1 MNALDEVDALEAADR
16 LDRPD
21 RPFYDTGVLLGS
33 DDFRDEQ
40 TYHRSRLARALAY
53 LAGAGT
59 LVGLRA
65 EAVAN
70 AAGSEH
76 ELRVGP
82 GLAIDRLGRLIEVP
96 RAWCLRLEP
105 WYLAR
110 PADALRAAHG
120 AQGVVADLFLRFTPQ
135 ARGRTPSFAQG
146 AFDATDALVP
156 NRVRDAF
163 RFELVLRP
171 DAKDAPATAF
181 LPRSRFDAVRAL
193 APADRPDALREALLA
208 GWNDA
213 TNPHARD
220 LARPDGEALPP
231 LPEHGAA
238 ADGSASLAD
247 PTSLFLA
254 RLLIPTV
261 EAPAAVPPG
270 TRPTADFTALGAAQ
284 IDNTSR
290 RFAYPADALAAVF
303 GI

>member
-1 MNALDEVDALEAADR
+1 MNALDEVDALLTA
-16 LDRPD
+16 DRPD

-59 LVGLRA
+59 LVGLKA
-65 EAVAN
+65 EVVAN
-70 AAGSEH
+70 EAGTEH
-76 ELRVGP
+76 ELKVGA

-96 RAWCLRLEP
+96 RAWCVRLEP
-105 WYLAR
+105 WFIAQT
-110 PADALRAAHG
+110 ADALRAAHG
-120 AQGVVADLFLRFTPQ
+120 ADGVVADLFLRFTPQ

-171 DAKDAPATAF
+171 DAKDAPATDF
-181 LPRSRFDAVRAL
+181 LPHSRFDAVRAMT
-193 APADRPDALREALLA
+193 PADRPDALRQALLD
-208 GWNDA
+208 GWDDT
-213 TNPHARD
+213 TNPHAHD

-231 LPEHGAA
+231 LPEHGTAS
-238 ADGSASLAD
+238 DGVTSLAD
-247 PTSLFLA
+247 PTALFLA

-270 TRPTADFTALGAAQ
+270 IRPTADFTALDASR

>member
-1 MNALDEVDALEAADR
+1 MNALDEVDALEAA
-16 LDRPD
+16 DRPD

-59 LVGLRA
+59 LIGLKA
-65 EAVAN
+65 AAVAN
-70 AAGSEH
+70 EAATEH
-76 ELRVGP
+76 ELKVGA

-96 RAWCLRLEP
+96 RSWCVRLEP
-105 WYLAR
+105 WFLAQ

-171 DAKDAPATAF
+171 DAKDAPATDF
-181 LPRSRFDAVRAL
+181 LPRSRFQAVRAL
-193 APADRPDALREALLA
+193 DPADRPDALRDALLD

-213 TNPHARD
+213 TNDHARD

-254 RLLIPTV
+254 RLLIPTL

-270 TRPTADFTALGAAQ
+270 TRPTADFTALDASR